1 MERDG
6 EGTVSSQTQRVN
18 NGRSISPGSVRTG
31 SDPFLVTC
39 RLFSFVTALA
49 AILCIVVNVY
59 SAVRSFTHEYDV
71 FDGIFRCYAVVIA
84 VIVVVAETEWGFFI
98 KFWKAI
104 QKLSF
109 PFGNRANP
117 SVLEFSA
124 GRGMLQIFVAVMT
137 RAYPEDYGQRNDL
150 ILLRNI
156 ASYFLLT
163 CGAIYIISG
172 LLCFGFIKRARQAK
186 EISRE
191 QAIND
196 LQAGHRN
203 GLYRYHSGPFRS
215 GSIRDGMGYIEPVHG
230 TERYHD
236 LVPVYRYRFIP
247 VHSGSVP
254 VRSGPGPVPVNPF

>member
-6 EGTVSSQTQRVN
+6 EGTVSSQTQRIN
-18 NGRSISPGSVRTG
+18 NGRSVSPGRVRTG

-59 SAVRSFTHEYDV
+59 SAVRSFKHGYDV

-98 KFWKAI
+98 KFWK
-104 QKLSF
+104 
-109 PFGNRANP
+109 
-117 SVLEFSA
+117 VLEFSA

-186 EISRE
+186 EVSRE

-196 LQAGHRN
+196 LQE
-203 GLYRYHSGPFRS
+203 L
-215 GSIRDGMGYIEPVHG
+215 
-230 TERYHD
+230 ERRREE
-236 LVPVYRYRFIP
+236 LEALLIQE
-247 VHSGSVP
+247 SA
-254 VRSGPGPVPVNPF
+254 